1 MQPRFCLQRVCDDA
15 TLNRLRNGVGPPRL
29 LDDGVYLLQPLRQRC
44 RRHCAALEFATS
56 LRRLRNAEQAARK
69 RQLQPAQDRRQA
81 EAAARKKDA
90 DEIYAVGHSWAM
102 KRAMRDVRRAYK
114 KLSRQVTRRG
124 RNKVHGAVVAVALRA
139 IKAPLDSRQ
148 TQLYGELV
156 RDKQSRAR
164 APEKPL
170 PPPPPPSPPPE
181 RPSTPVPDRVVQ
193 PGEPWPAATMEEGG
207 KIPRKPKRKARPA
220 PPAPRR
226 PPRPSPGSPPAPT
239 APARPKKKRPRPS
252 QGQRGRAKKR
262 KQREAGDAPQ

>member
-1 MQPRFCLQRVCDDA
+1 MQQARFCLQRVCDDA
-15 TLNRLRNGVGPPRL
+15 TLNRLRNGVGPPRHR
-29 LDDGVYLLQPLRQRC
+29 VYILPTPRRRC
-44 RRHCAALEFATS
+44 RRHCVALALATS
-56 LRRLRNAEQAARK
+56 LRRVRNAEQAARK

-90 DEIYAVGHSWAM
+90 DKIYDVGRS
-102 KRAMRDVRRAYK
+102 RALRRA
-114 KLSRQVTRRG
+114 LRALLRVLRQLTPQVKRRG
-124 RNKVHGAVVAVALRA
+124 PDEVHGAVLAVALRA
-139 IKAPLDSRQ
+139 IRAPLDSKQ
-148 TQLYGELV
+148 TRLYGQLLEE
-156 RDKQSRAR
+156 RRSRAR

-239 APARPKKKRPRPS
+239 APALPKKKRPRPS
-252 QGQRGRAKKR
+252 QGQRDRAKKR
-262 KQREAGDAPQ
+262 KQREAGVAPQ